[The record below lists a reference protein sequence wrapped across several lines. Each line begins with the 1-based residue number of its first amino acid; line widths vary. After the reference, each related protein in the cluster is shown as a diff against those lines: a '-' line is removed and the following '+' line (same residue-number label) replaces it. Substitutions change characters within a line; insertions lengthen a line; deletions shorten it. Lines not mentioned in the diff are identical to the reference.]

1 MAEMKFRVYD
11 RVLKTEYGTFTATSG
26 MAAIA
31 AALRKK
37 GFDAMAQG
45 DSLHTDAPEKV
56 REFLAA
62 DELPPKDAA

>member
-11 RVLKTEYGTFTATSG
+11 RVSKTEYGTFTATSG

-56 REFLAA
+56 REFLVA
-62 DELPPKDAA
+62 DEVPKDAA